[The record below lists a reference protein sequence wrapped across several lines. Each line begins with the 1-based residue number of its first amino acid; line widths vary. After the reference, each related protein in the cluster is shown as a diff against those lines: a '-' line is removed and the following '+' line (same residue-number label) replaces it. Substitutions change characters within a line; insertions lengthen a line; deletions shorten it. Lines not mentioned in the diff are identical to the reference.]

1 MIPVIATYISFKTEL
16 LKISYFLQYSLMLI
30 YFMELSG
37 PRGKCSVYI
46 RYWHG
51 NLNNLPAHNYDKVH
65 LLQALNT
72 LHKFEYN

>member
-1 MIPVIATYISFKTEL
+1 
-16 LKISYFLQYSLMLI
+16 MLI
-30 YFMELSG
+30 YFMKLSG

-46 RYWHG
+46 RFWHG

-65 LLQALNT
+65 LLQAFNT